1 MSTYEMNKPPDFL
14 NSPKFA
20 TFGMIAAAV
29 LLVLF
34 NGFQTVGPGERGV
47 IFNQITGLRN
57 VTLDE
62 GLHFK
67 IPFIETIYI
76 MDVRVQKVQSNAS
89 AASKDLQNVSSVVA
103 VNFHINPSSA
113 QKVFQEIGRDFKD
126 RVIDPAVQESV
137 KEVTAYF
144 TAEELITMRGKVK
157 AQTQASLTARLSK
170 FNIIVDELSIVD
182 FSFSD
187 VFNRAIEEKQMAE
200 QQALKAKRDLDRIK
214 IEAEQRITQARAEA
228 EGQRLQKETMTP
240 IMLQLRAIEKWNGI
254 LPQVVGGNGATPFID
269 LKSLSSGK

>member
-1 MSTYEMNKPPDFL
+1 MNKPDFP
-14 NSPKFA
+14 NSPKTIA
-20 TFGMIAAAV
+20 IGMVAV
-29 LLVLF
+29 FLLLLLF
-34 NGFQTVGPGERGV
+34 NSFQTVGPGERGIV
-47 IFNQITGLRN
+47 FNQISGLRN
-57 VTLDE
+57 LTLGE

-67 IPFIETIYI
+67 VPFIETIYI

-89 AASKDLQNVSSVVA
+89 AASKDLQNISSVIA
-103 VNFHINPSSA
+103 VNFHIDPARA

-137 KEVTAYF
+137 KAITAHF
-144 TAEELITMRGKVK
+144 TAEELITMRGEVK
-157 AQTQASLTARLSK
+157 NRTQANLTERLSK

-214 IEAEQRITQARAEA
+214 IEAEQRVTQARAEA
-228 EGQRLQKETMTP
+228 DGQRLQRETLTP

-269 LKSLSSGK
+269 LKSLGSGK